1 MQTSATNFQ
10 ALIPTLADWDAVAG
24 QFLEWA
30 GERRIFALSGDL
42 GAGKTTFVQ
51 AVARQLGV
59 VEQVSSPTFSLV
71 NEYSYP
77 GGRIYHMDLYR
88 LNNIEEALEIGI
100 EEYLWQ
106 KAWCFIEWPALIA
119 ELLPEE
125 TIQVQLTVDIQG
137 GRLLRA
143 ATI

>member
-1 MQTSATNFQ
+1 
-10 ALIPTLADWDAVAG
+10 
-24 QFLEWA
+24 
-30 GERRIFALSGDL
+30 
-42 GAGKTTFVQ
+42 
-51 AVARQLGV
+51 
-59 VEQVSSPTFSLV
+59 
-71 NEYSYP
+71 
-77 GGRIYHMDLYR
+77 MDLYR

-125 TIQVQLTVDIQG
+125 TIQVQLAVDIQG

-143 ATI
+143 AAI